1 MTTSNIQYSITSN
14 AEFNGAAV
22 LIDGEPYTVSAEHP
36 DWANI
41 RDGLIKEAFEAD
53 ELLELINPAAGV
65 AAGLTRLSE
74 RVTFDAGTIFF
85 DGDELD
91 NSLTKHII
99 RIINESDSAERA
111 EKHYKPFV
119 AFLEKLYTNPSKK
132 SRKHLYSFIESH
144 GITITDNGDFI
155 AYKGVN
161 LDGTSSHKGYGIV
174 NGVVY
179 ESAHLPNSIGA
190 VVEIPRARVDDDRA
204 TACSTGL
211 HAGTHAYAKSFA
223 PRLLTVTI
231 NPRDVVSV
239 PSDHSNAK
247 IRVSR
252 YVVKEIA
259 PNAQYDTP
267 SFTPAEVE
275 DEFVSDAA
283 LKAAKDKS
291 DPTDFAARV
300 DRMVV
305 VIESLPKDENLRKY
319 RNKKVTAK
327 NREPF
332 DEAVKALGLRYAT
345 K

>member
-1 MTTSNIQYSITSN
+1 MTTSSISYQITSN
-14 AEFNGAAV
+14 DEFSGASI
-22 LIDGEPYTVSAEHP
+22 LIDGEPYTVSSSHP
-36 DWANI
+36 DWADI
-41 RDGLIKEAFEAD
+41 RDGLIDETYDAD

-99 RIINESDSAERA
+99 RILNDSDSAERA
-111 EKHYKPFV
+111 EKHYAPFV

-132 SRKHLYSFIESH
+132 SRKHLYSFVESH

-161 LDGTSSHKGYGIV
+161 NDGTSIHKGYGIV
-174 NGVVY
+174 NGVVF
-179 ESAHLPNSIGA
+179 ESANLKNEVGA
-190 VVEIPRARVDDDRA
+190 VVEIPRARVDNDRSV
-204 TACSTGL
+204 ACSTGL
-211 HAGTHAYAKSFA
+211 HAGTYDYARSFA

-239 PSDHSNAK
+239 PSDYQNAK

-252 YVVKEIA
+252 YVVKELA

-267 SFTPAEVE
+267 SFTPAEPE
-275 DEFVSDAA
+275 NEFASDAA
-283 LKAAKDKS
+283 VAAAKNAS

-300 DRMVV
+300 DRMVD
-305 VIESLPKDENLRKY
+305 VIDALPKDTNLRKY

-327 NREPF
+327 NRLPF
-332 DEAVKALGLRYAT
+332 DEAVKALGLKYD

>member
-1 MTTSNIQYSITSN
+1 MTTSNIQYQITNN
-14 AEFNGAAV
+14 AEFNGASV
-22 LIDGEPYTVSAEHP
+22 LIDGEPYTVSGQHP
-36 DWANI
+36 DWLSI
-41 RDGLIKEAFEAD
+41 RDGLLNETLEAE

-74 RVTFDAGTIFF
+74 RVTFTDGTIFF

-99 RIINESDSAERA
+99 RIITESDSAERA

-161 LDGTSSHKGYGIV
+161 LDGTSSHRGYGIV

-179 ESAHLPNSIGA
+179 EHANLPNSIGA
-190 VVEIPRARVDDDRA
+190 IVEIPRARVDDDRS

-211 HAGTHAYAKSFA
+211 HAGTHAYARSFA

-259 PNAQYDTP
+259 PNEQYDTP
-267 SFTPAEVE
+267 SFTPAETE
-275 DEFVSDAA
+275 NEFVSDAA
-283 LKAAKDKS
+283 LAAAKGKS
-291 DPTDFAARV
+291 EATDFAARV
-300 DRMVV
+300 DRMVD
-305 VIESLPKDENLRKY
+305 VIEALPADTNLRKF

-332 DEAVKALGLRYAT
+332 DEAVKALGLKYAS
-345 K
+345 